1 MSGAIRA
8 NLRIFPVIMAGGASS
23 RLWPA
28 SNREK
33 PKWDLRLF
41 GGRSLLQQAW
51 ARARTVAPAAD
62 CLVVAGAAQAAL
74 VRRSLPELPRRN
86 LLVEPAPRDT
96 AGAIALAAAA
106 IQGRGRSKIS
116 GHRPRQPQ
124 GAEPVML
131 VLPGDHVIR
140 PLSRFQACV
149 AAGARAAADQH
160 ALVTFGIVPRRPA
173 TGYGY
178 IHCGAE
184 IGGRQSGQRRPRV
197 LRVRGFREKPDLRTA
212 KRYLSSGDYYWN
224 GGIFLWTLAALREE
238 LARQLPGHAD
248 LVRALAAVPQIGR
261 GGRKWTM
268 LLRKMFPRLRK
279 ISIDYGI
286 LERARKMAAV
296 AADFA
301 WDDIG
306 SWSAVGAHLE
316 RGSGNACAPGARG
329 AGHRRARQRG
339 FRAGPARRAGGS
351 GRPGGGGQRRRH
363 SRVPACL

>member
-1 MSGAIRA
+1 
-8 NLRIFPVIMAGGASS
+8 
-23 RLWPA
+23 
-28 SNREK
+28 
-33 PKWDLRLF
+33 
-41 GGRSLLQQAW
+41 
-51 ARARTVAPAAD
+51 
-62 CLVVAGAAQAAL
+62 
-74 VRRSLPELPRRN
+74 
-86 LLVEPAPRDT
+86 
-96 AGAIALAAAA
+96 
-106 IQGRGRSKIS
+106 
-116 GHRPRQPQ
+116 
-124 GAEPVML
+124 ML

-301 WDDIG
+301 WDNIG

-316 RGSGNACAPGARG
+316 RGSGNACAPGAEVLAIGARG
-329 AGHRRARQRG
+329 NVVFAPGRRVALVG
-339 FRAGPARRAGGS
+339 VEDLAVVASGGDILVC
-351 GRPGGGGQRRRH
+351 RL
-363 SRVPACL
+363 ACDQDVKLASAAAQK